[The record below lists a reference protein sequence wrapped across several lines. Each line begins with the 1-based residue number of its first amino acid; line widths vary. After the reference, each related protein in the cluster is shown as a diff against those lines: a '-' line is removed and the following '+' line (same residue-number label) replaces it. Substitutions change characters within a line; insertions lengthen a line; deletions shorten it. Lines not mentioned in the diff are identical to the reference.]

1 MYRLDFHE
9 KIHDDLLCIPQEI
22 VKEVVGYFENIKS
35 NPYACSL
42 PLFGNLSACRKI
54 YIAKAQ
60 YRIVIKIENNMAKI
74 VQIITVG
81 KRQDKIV
88 YTEADQRINSQT

>member
-9 KIHDDLLCIPQEI
+9 KVYDDLFCIPQEI
-22 VKEVVGYFENIKS
+22 VKEVVEYFEKIKS

-42 PLFGNLSACRKI
+42 PLYGNLSACRKI

-60 YRIVIKIENNMAKI
+60 YRIIIKIENNIAKI
-74 VQIITVG
+74 VQIVIVG

-88 YTEADQRINSQT
+88 YKEADQRINNQR